1 MRTSYEIT
9 KIIDSSIN
17 RAKEQG
23 ALDNFKCPDILVQ
36 KPKSDLHGTWST
48 NIALVISKIVKKNPM
63 EIAEIIKSNIQTNKI
78 ISQINIMKP
87 GFINIEV
94 SDIYR
99 AEIIN
104 KVIKADDKFGSNNF
118 GNKEKVQI
126 EFVSVNPTGPVH
138 VGHARGAVVGSCLAN
153 ILTFSDYDVTRE
165 YYVND
170 AGTQIDLY
178 VKSILYHIYSKFNL
192 KFDNPKD
199 GYKGE
204 FIENIADEII
214 NEFNIIKDPDILS
227 DRKKFYQKVKKT
239 SLKNTIS
246 RIENDLRD
254 LGVEYDKWFYESSL
268 FNDVTNKVLSILE
281 SKKLLYQKEG
291 AKWFKASNF
300 FTDQD
305 VVIER
310 SDDSGHTYFFTD
322 MSYHYDKF
330 QKRRFEKVINIFGAD
345 HHSHVNRLKSAVS
358 AMDIEVEKLN
368 ILLTQIVHFKNQEKI
383 EKFSKRSGNIYS
395 IRDLIDIVG
404 SDSIRFNFLN
414 RTLDSQ
420 QEFDLDLAVKQS
432 NENPVYYVQYAHAR
446 LCSIINSADMNIQD
460 ANLSLLSTKYE
471 KKLIDNID
479 FFEDIIVHSVENLE
493 THNITQFSIDLAKD
507 LQIFYE
513 NCRVLSEDKE
523 LTNSRLSLVL
533 SCKIVLCNLLNILG
547 VNAPERM

>member
-1 MRTSYEIT
+1 MRTSNEIA
-9 KIIDSSIN
+9 KIIHSSIN
-17 RAKEQG
+17 KAIEQE
-23 ALDNFKCPDILVQ
+23 ALVNFKCPDILVQ

-48 NIALVISKIVKKNPM
+48 NIALVISKIAKKNPM
-63 EIAEIIKSNIQTNKI
+63 EIAQIIKDKIAPNKI
-78 ISQINIMKP
+78 ISEINILNP
-87 GFINIEV
+87 GFINIEI

-99 AEIIN
+99 SEIVN
-104 KVIKADDKFGSNNF
+104 NVIKANDKFGSNNF
-118 GNKEKVQI
+118 GNKEKVQL

-153 ILTFSDYDVTRE
+153 ILGFSGYDVTRE

-178 VKSILYHIYSKFNL
+178 VKSILYNIYSKFNL
-192 KFDNPKD
+192 EFEKPEE
-199 GYKGE
+199 GYQGE
-204 FIENIADEII
+204 FIENISNEII
-214 NEFNIIKDPDILS
+214 NEFNIDKNLDLLS
-227 DRKKFYQKVKKT
+227 NRENFYLQVKKT
-239 SLKNTIS
+239 SLENTILK
-246 RIENDLRD
+246 IENDLKD

-268 FNDVTNKVLSILE
+268 FNDATNKVLSILE
-281 SKKLLYQKEG
+281 SKKLIYEKEG
-291 AKWFKASNF
+291 AKWFKSSKF

-310 SDDSGHTYFFTD
+310 SEDGGHTYFFTD
-322 MSYHYDKF
+322 ISYHYDKF
-330 QKRRFEKVINIFGAD
+330 QNRRFDKVINIFGAD

-358 AMDIEVEKLN
+358 AMDINVEKLN
-368 ILLTQIVHFKNQEKI
+368 ILLTQIVHFKNQDKI

-432 NENPVYYVQYAHAR
+432 NENPVYYVQYAYAR
-446 LCSIINSADMNIQD
+446 LCSIINSADMDFKNPD
-460 ANLSLLSTKYE
+460 LSLLKTKYE
-471 KKLIDNID
+471 EKLIDDID
-479 FFEDIIVHSVENLE
+479 FFEDVIVHSVENLE
-493 THNITQFSIDLAKD
+493 THNITKFSLDLAKD

-513 NCRVLSEDKE
+513 NCRVLSDNKE

-533 SCKIVLCNLLNILG
+533 SCKIVLSNLLNLIG

>member
-1 MRTSYEIT
+1 M
-9 KIIDSSIN
+9 
-17 RAKEQG
+17 
-23 ALDNFKCPDILVQ
+23 
-36 KPKSDLHGTWST
+36 
-48 NIALVISKIVKKNPM
+48 
-63 EIAEIIKSNIQTNKI
+63 
-78 ISQINIMKP
+78 
-87 GFINIEV
+87 
-94 SDIYR
+94 
-99 AEIIN
+99 
-104 KVIKADDKFGSNNF
+104 
-118 GNKEKVQI
+118 
-126 EFVSVNPTGPVH
+126 
-138 VGHARGAVVGSCLAN
+138 
-153 ILTFSDYDVTRE
+153 
-165 YYVND
+165 
-170 AGTQIDLY
+170 
-178 VKSILYHIYSKFNL
+178 
-192 KFDNPKD
+192 
-199 GYKGE
+199 
-204 FIENIADEII
+204 
-214 NEFNIIKDPDILS
+214 
-227 DRKKFYQKVKKT
+227 
-239 SLKNTIS
+239 
-246 RIENDLRD
+246 
-254 LGVEYDKWFYESSL
+254 
-268 FNDVTNKVLSILE
+268 
-281 SKKLLYQKEG
+281 
-291 AKWFKASNF
+291 
-300 FTDQD
+300 
-305 VVIER
+305 VIER
-310 SDDSGHTYFFTD
+310 SEDSGHTYFFTD

-345 HHSHVNRLKSAVS
+345 HHSHVNRLKSALL

-523 LTNSRLSLVL
+523 LTNSRLNLVL

>member
-9 KIIDSSIN
+9 KIIHSSIN
-17 RAKEQG
+17 KAKEQG
-23 ALDNFKCPDILVQ
+23 VLDNFKCPDILVQ

-48 NIALVISKIVKKNPM
+48 NIALVISKIAKKNPM
-63 EIAEIIKSNIQTNKI
+63 EIAEIIRNNIPTNKI

-87 GFINIEV
+87 GFINIEI
-94 SDIYR
+94 SDNYR
-99 AEIIN
+99 SEIIN
-104 KVIKADDKFGSNNF
+104 KVIKADDKFGSNNI

-178 VKSILYHIYSKFNL
+178 VRSILYYIYSKFNL

-199 GYKGE
+199 GYKGK

-214 NEFNIIKDPDILS
+214 NEFSINKDQDMLS
-227 DRKKFYQKVKKT
+227 DRKKFYLKVKKT

-254 LGVEYDKWFYESSL
+254 LGVEYDNWFYESSL
-268 FNDVTNKVLSILE
+268 FNNVTNKVLSILE
-281 SKKLLYQKEG
+281 SKKLLYEKEG

-358 AMDIEVEKLN
+358 AMDIEVKKLN
-368 ILLTQIVHFKNQEKI
+368 ILLTQIVHFKNHEKI

-460 ANLSLLSTKYE
+460 ANLSLLNTKYE

-479 FFEDIIVHSVENLE
+479 FFEDIILHSVQNLE

-523 LTNSRLSLVL
+523 LTKSRLSLVV

>member
-1 MRTSYEIT
+1 MRTSHEIA
-9 KIIDSSIN
+9 KIISSSIN
-17 RAKEQG
+17 KATEQG
-23 ALDNFKCPDILVQ
+23 ALDNFNYTDILVQ

-48 NIALVISKIVKKNPM
+48 NIALVISKIAKKNPM
-63 EIAEIIKSNIQTNKI
+63 EIAEIIKRNIPKNKI

-214 NEFNIIKDPDILS
+214 NEFNIIKNQDILS
-227 DRKKFYQKVKKT
+227 DRKKFYLKIKKT

-254 LGVEYDKWFYESSL
+254 LGVE
-268 FNDVTNKVLSILE
+268 
-281 SKKLLYQKEG
+281 
-291 AKWFKASNF
+291 
-300 FTDQD
+300 
-305 VVIER
+305 
-310 SDDSGHTYFFTD
+310 
-322 MSYHYDKF
+322 
-330 QKRRFEKVINIFGAD
+330 
-345 HHSHVNRLKSAVS
+345 
-358 AMDIEVEKLN
+358 
-368 ILLTQIVHFKNQEKI
+368 
-383 EKFSKRSGNIYS
+383 
-395 IRDLIDIVG
+395 
-404 SDSIRFNFLN
+404 
-414 RTLDSQ
+414 
-420 QEFDLDLAVKQS
+420 
-432 NENPVYYVQYAHAR
+432 
-446 LCSIINSADMNIQD
+446 
-460 ANLSLLSTKYE
+460 
-471 KKLIDNID
+471 
-479 FFEDIIVHSVENLE
+479 
-493 THNITQFSIDLAKD
+493 
-507 LQIFYE
+507 
-513 NCRVLSEDKE
+513 
-523 LTNSRLSLVL
+523 
-533 SCKIVLCNLLNILG
+533 
-547 VNAPERM
+547 

>member
-1 MRTSYEIT
+1 MRTSNEIA
-9 KIIDSSIN
+9 KIIHSSIN
-17 RAKEQG
+17 KAIEQE
-23 ALDNFKCPDILVQ
+23 ALVNFKCPDILVQ

-48 NIALVISKIVKKNPM
+48 NIALVISKIAKKNPM
-63 EIAEIIKSNIQTNKI
+63 EIAEIIKDKITPNKI
-78 ISQINIMKP
+78 ISEINILNP
-87 GFINIEV
+87 GFINIEI

-99 AEIIN
+99 SEIVN
-104 KVIKADDKFGSNNF
+104 KVIKANDKFGSNNF
-118 GNKEKVQI
+118 GNKEKVQL

-153 ILTFSDYDVTRE
+153 ILGFSGYDVTRE

-178 VKSILYHIYSKFNL
+178 VKSILYNIYSKFNL
-192 KFDNPKD
+192 EFEKPEE
-199 GYKGE
+199 GYQGE
-204 FIENIADEII
+204 FIENISNEII
-214 NEFNIIKDPDILS
+214 NEFNIAKNLDLLTN
-227 DRKKFYQKVKKT
+227 RENFYLQVKKT
-239 SLKNTIS
+239 SLENTILK
-246 RIENDLRD
+246 IENDLKD

-268 FNDVTNKVLSILE
+268 FNDATNKVLSILE
-281 SKKLLYQKEG
+281 SKKLIYEKEG
-291 AKWFKASNF
+291 AKWFMSSKF

-310 SDDSGHTYFFTD
+310 SEDGGHTYFFTD
-322 MSYHYDKF
+322 ISYHYDKF
-330 QKRRFEKVINIFGAD
+330 QNRRFDKVINIFGAD

-358 AMDIEVEKLN
+358 AMDINVEKLN
-368 ILLTQIVHFKNQEKI
+368 ILLTQIVHFKNQDKI

-446 LCSIINSADMNIQD
+446 LCSIINSADMDFKNPD
-460 ANLSLLSTKYE
+460 LSLLKTKYE
-471 KKLIDNID
+471 EKLIDDID
-479 FFEDIIVHSVENLE
+479 FFEDVIVHSVENLE
-493 THNITQFSIDLAKD
+493 THNITKFSLDLAKD

-513 NCRVLSEDKE
+513 NCRVLSDNKE

-533 SCKIVLCNLLNILG
+533 SCKIVLSNLLNLLG

>member
-1 MRTSYEIT
+1 MKTSDEII
-9 KIIDSSIN
+9 KIIESSIDHAIN
-17 RAKEQG
+17 TDLFPE
-23 ALDNFKCPDILVQ
+23 FECPKILVQ

-48 NIALVISKIVKKNPM
+48 NIALVISKIAKKNPI
-63 EIAEIIKSNIQTNKI
+63 EVAKIIENNIPTNKI
-78 ISQINIMKP
+78 ISEINILKP
-87 GFINIEV
+87 GFINIEI

-99 AEIIN
+99 SEIIN
-104 KVIKADDKFGSNNF
+104 KVIKANDKFGSNNI
-118 GNKEKVQI
+118 GNNEKI
-126 EFVSVNPTGPVH
+126 LLEFVSVNPTGPVH

-153 ILTFSDYDVTRE
+153 ILAFSGYDVIRE

-178 VKSILYHIYSKFNL
+178 VRSILSNIYNKFNL
-192 KFDNPKD
+192 EFDNPKD

-204 FIENIADEII
+204 FIENIANEII
-214 NEFNIIKDPDILS
+214 NEFNIDTNPNILS
-227 DRKKFYQKVKKT
+227 NRKKLYLKVKKT
-239 SLKNTIS
+239 SLENTILK
-246 RIENDLRD
+246 IEKDLKDLR
-254 LGVEYDKWFYESSL
+254 VEYDNWFYESSL
-268 FNDVTNKVLSILE
+268 FNDVTEKVQSILE
-281 SKKLLYQKEG
+281 SKNLLYEKEG
-291 AKWFKASNF
+291 AKWFKSSSF

-310 SDDSGHTYFFTD
+310 SDGSGHTYFFTD

-330 QKRRFEKVINIFGAD
+330 EIRRFDKVINIFGAD
-345 HHSHVNRLKSAVS
+345 HHSHVNRLKSAIS
-358 AMDIEVEKLN
+358 AMNIEVEKLN
-368 ILLTQIVHFKNQEKI
+368 ILLTQIVHFKNQDKI

-446 LCSIINSADMNIQD
+446 LCSIINSADMDFENP
-460 ANLSLLSTKYE
+460 NLSLLKSKYE

-479 FFEDIIVHSVENLE
+479 FFEDVIVHSVENLE
-493 THNITQFSIDLAKD
+493 THNITKFSLDLAKD

-513 NCRVLSEDKE
+513 NCRVLSDNKE

-533 SCKIVLCNLLNILG
+533 SCKIVLSNLLNLLG
-547 VNAPERM
+547 VNTPERM